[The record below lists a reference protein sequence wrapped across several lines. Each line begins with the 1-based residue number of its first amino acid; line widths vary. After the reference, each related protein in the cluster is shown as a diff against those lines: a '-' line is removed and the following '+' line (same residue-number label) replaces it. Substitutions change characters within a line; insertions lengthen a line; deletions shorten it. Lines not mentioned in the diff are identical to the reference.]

1 MTRLLIAA
9 PSAVVRAGLETLVAG
24 DPAVE
29 VAGSFADLS
38 SVEALRPDVVLAALP
53 VEELAP
59 PADGVAP
66 AIVLLS
72 ADAQPA
78 WSPEVLR
85 LGVRAV
91 LPRDAAP
98 AEVLAAVEAAS
109 TGLAVVD
116 PHDLEALL
124 SASNPTTASAES
136 TVLTPREL
144 EVLGLMA
151 EGAAN
156 KNIAWKL
163 GISEHTVKFHVA
175 SILAKLN
182 ASTRTE
188 AVAIGIRKGMI
199 LI

>member
-78 WSPEVLR
+78 WSSEVLR
-85 LGVRAV
+85 LGVRAM

>member
-78 WSPEVLR
+78 WSSEVLR
-85 LGVRAV
+85 LGVRAM

-124 SASNPTTASAES
+124 SASNPTAASAES
-136 TVLTPREL
+136 RVLTPREL
-144 EVLGLMA
+144 EVLRLMA

>member
-38 SVEALRPDVVLAALP
+38 AVEALRPDVVLAALP

-66 AIVLLS
+66 SIVLLS

-78 WSPEVLR
+78 WSSEVLR
-85 LGVRAV
+85 LGVRAM
-91 LPRDAAP
+91 LSRDAAP

-109 TGLAVVD
+109 AGLAVVD

-124 SASNPTTASAES
+124 SASNPTAASAES

-144 EVLGLMA
+144 EVLRLMA

>member
-1 MTRLLIAA
+1 LLIAA

-78 WSPEVLR
+78 WSSEVLR
-85 LGVRAV
+85 LGVRAM
-91 LPRDAAP
+91 LSRDAAS

-109 TGLAVVD
+109 AGLAVVD

-124 SASNPTTASAES
+124 SASNPTAASAES

-144 EVLGLMA
+144 EVLRLMA

>member
-59 PADGVAP
+59 PADGVSP

-78 WSPEVLR
+78 WSSEVLR
-85 LGVRAV
+85 LGVRAM

-124 SASNPTTASAES
+124 SASNPTAASAES

-144 EVLGLMA
+144 EVLRLMA